1 MNRRSLSALAL
12 AAALA
17 AGLGYRLLASA
28 PAAEAKP
35 DKPQTVTTV
44 LSQQRDV
51 PVQLRVNGNV
61 SSLNL
66 VEVRPQIS
74 NLIREVK
81 VREGAFVK
89 AGEVLFVLDDRNEV
103 AALKKAQAQLAKDRA
118 TLADMERQV
127 ARGRE
132 LIRQNFISQSALDS
146 LLSQADALRAAV
158 AADQAAVEE
167 AKLAQGYNV
176 IRAPGNGRAGAIK
189 VHPGSL
195 VQSSAAD
202 PLVTLTRLDPIAVS
216 FTLPEREVGALIE
229 AQKQG
234 AVAVEATTTGTPPVT
249 LKGRLSFVDNTVNS
263 QSGTILLKAEF
274 ANPDYALWPGA
285 YVNVRIVPRVLK
297 RATVLPAA
305 AVQTGPDGKF
315 VYVVGTDKTV
325 APQTVTIAELNGLE
339 AAVDGLK
346 PGVKVVLDGGQ
357 NLQPGGKI
365 VEVAPKAAADKKAG
379 A

>member
-1 MNRRSLSALAL
+1 MTRRSLTVLAL
-12 AAALA
+12 VALLA
-17 AGLGYRLLASA
+17 AGLGYRYLNGQ
-28 PAAEAKP
+28 PAGDKTAA
-35 DKPQTVTTV
+35 KPQTVTTV

-118 TLADMERQV
+118 TLVDMERQV
-127 ARGRE
+127 ARGHE

-146 LLSQADALRAAV
+146 LLSQADSLRAAV
-158 AADQAAVEE
+158 AADQAAVD
-167 AKLAQGYNV
+167 AARLAQGYNV

-195 VQSSAAD
+195 VQPAAAD

-234 AVAVEATTTGTPPVT
+234 AVAVEATTTGAPPVT
-249 LKGRLSFVDNTVNS
+249 LKGRLSFIDNTVNS

-285 YVNVRIVPRVLK
+285 YVNVKVVPRVLK

-305 AVQTGPDGKF
+305 AVQTGPDNKF
-315 VYVVGTDKTV
+315 VYVVGADKTV
-325 APQTVTIAELNGLE
+325 TPQTVQIVELSGQD
-339 AAVDGLK
+339 AAVSGLA

-357 NLQPGGKI
+357 NLLPGGKI